1 MPSPQ
6 KVKRRKL
13 SADATSSSF
22 SDATGISEHGEN
34 PSTVEAS
41 HDQANSSVDSGNVEK
56 EPQLAR
62 KLMNT
67 IKRSFPKHVRDK
79 IARLLHFILTFGS
92 HVITVNRHGNVFI
105 RNRTLD
111 PASNIL
117 DLLRASVSVT
127 TVPKPVGFKEFR
139 KALLQINVPKSFLV
153 EYNSNN
159 KLGKKSTDLKS
170 VHKADNVKIR
180 KWESY

>member
-13 SADATSSSF
+13 SADATSSSY

-34 PSTVEAS
+34 PITVEAS

-62 KLMNT
+62 KLMYT
-67 IKRSFPKHVRDK
+67 IKRSFPKHV
-79 IARLLHFILTFGS
+79 RLLHFILTFGS

-105 RNRTLD
+105 RNRILD

-153 EYNSNN
+153 EYNSNTCN
-159 KLGKKSTDLKS
+159 KLGKKKYRLEKCPQS
-170 VHKADNVKIR
+170 
-180 KWESY
+180 